1 MYFIG
6 NKNFVANNDVIL
18 MRVGCGDLAKK
29 YTKQSV

>member
-6 NKNFVANNDVIL
+6 NKNLVANNNVIS

-29 YTKQSV
+29 YAKQSA